1 VNDNLPTYSERTDAL
16 MARLHDALD
25 PRTPT
30 EANLV
35 DWFRQTLDNTHLE
48 VLARM
53 VERAQRGQWPT

>member
-16 MARLHDALD
+16 MARLHNTLD

-35 DWFRQTLDNTHLE
+35 DWFRQTLDNTHLAGRHSHP
-48 VLARM
+48 AR
-53 VERAQRGQWPT
+53 PT

>member
-1 VNDNLPTYSERTDAL
+1 MSGDLPTHTERTDAV
-16 MARLHDALD
+16 MARLEEALD